1 MTAGKVP
8 AIFNSV
14 WIFGN
19 IISLQAFNA
28 SIAVDGS
35 ESEPLEVTETDIHFR
50 FHSSSS
56 ASTMFAEL
64 TLSKGMRPHLPHPPL
79 NLPLKV
85 FMQRR
90 RHGHELRL
98 FQFQF
103 ANILLRKHI
112 LSFNDFY
119 KNVIMK
125 QRYIYFWTLYGTK
138 NTVMFLIIW

>member
-1 MTAGKVP
+1 MSFKTRMYIVLSYLRDENEHSPDEVVTAGKVP

-64 TLSKGMRPHLPHPPL
+64 TLSKGMRPHLPHPP
-79 NLPLKV
+79 P
-85 FMQRR
+85 
-90 RHGHELRL
+90 
-98 FQFQF
+98 
-103 ANILLRKHI
+103 
-112 LSFNDFY
+112 
-119 KNVIMK
+119 
-125 QRYIYFWTLYGTK
+125 
-138 NTVMFLIIW
+138 